1 MIIHQIWLGSN
12 KRPDIWMDNVKT
24 FCEKYLHTYMLWTED
39 NLIELKNKK
48 YYDIMTA
55 YCGKA
60 DIVRYELL
68 YKYGGLYIDADM
80 VIVNEERFNMII
92 TKFENSEYDILI
104 GKEPD
109 TRYIANSIMFARAN
123 CSFLKKVISAIPYRD
138 FTKNVY
144 KITGPCLIT
153 DIYNDISRR
162 SKKKVKV
169 YDSNVFFPEGWK
181 KKRNVTEHTKINFN
195 PESVTFQY
203 GYSTNGL
210 ADLIT

>member
-1 MIIHQIWLGSN
+1 
-12 KRPDIWMDNVKT
+12 
-24 FCEKYLHTYMLWTED
+24 
-39 NLIELKNKK
+39 
-48 YYDIMTA
+48 
-55 YCGKA
+55 
-60 DIVRYELL
+60 
-68 YKYGGLYIDADM
+68 
-80 VIVNEERFNMII
+80 
-92 TKFENSEYDILI
+92 
-104 GKEPD
+104 
-109 TRYIANSIMFARAN
+109 MFARAN